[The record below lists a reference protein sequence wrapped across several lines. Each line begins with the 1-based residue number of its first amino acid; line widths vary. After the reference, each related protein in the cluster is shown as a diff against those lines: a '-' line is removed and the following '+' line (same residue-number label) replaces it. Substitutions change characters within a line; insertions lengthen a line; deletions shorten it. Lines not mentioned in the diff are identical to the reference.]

1 MGWLGLGRGRRRRA
15 EGGGMECGGWVGG
28 WVEGRGGWRRVVV
41 GRSGVEGG
49 GGGSRERACVNV
61 KYVLS
66 RNMFYL
72 GFVLYL
78 KHFISQ
84 ILLIEQL
91 VFIEQS
97 VFIET
102 YVLSQHKCFTDKY
115 VLSQNMSYL
124 NVCYSSKC
132 VLLCRFGFNRKI
144 YC

>member
-1 MGWLGLGRGRRRRA
+1 VGWLGLGRGRRRRA

-78 KHFISQ
+78 KHFLSQ

-97 VFIET
+97 VF
-102 YVLSQHKCFTDKY
+102 LSKHMCYRNVNVSPT
-115 VLSQNMSYL
+115 NMSYL
-124 NVCYSSKC
+124 KTCLISTYVIAQNVCCYVDL
-132 VLLCRFGFNRKI
+132 VLIEK
-144 YC
+144 